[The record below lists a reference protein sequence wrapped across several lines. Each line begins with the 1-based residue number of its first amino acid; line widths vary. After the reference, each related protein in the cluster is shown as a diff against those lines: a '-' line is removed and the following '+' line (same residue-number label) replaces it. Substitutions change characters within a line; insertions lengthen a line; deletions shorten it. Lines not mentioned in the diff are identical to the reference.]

1 MVNKVSET
9 MHGIQDSSEQVS
21 AGSNQLAV
29 SAQDIAEGATH
40 QAASVEEL
48 VATVDEVTSQVLENT
63 KSTDIVH
70 DKAKKVGIEAANSQK
85 KMDELVDAM
94 KKINATTQ
102 NIERSSQILRISHPR
117 PICCP

>member
-1 MVNKVSET
+1 M
-9 MHGIQDSSEQVS
+9 
-21 AGSNQLAV
+21 
-29 SAQDIAEGATH
+29 AT
-40 QAASVEEL
+40 VEE
-48 VATVDEVTSQVLENT
+48 VTGQVLENT

-102 NIERSSQILRISHPR
+102 NIEKIIADIENIASQTNLLSLNASIEAAEASQSSQTRSDSWQKKVRTPQ
-117 PICCP
+117 